1 MKRITLLL
9 AAILMI
15 TTAYS
20 QPDSTAVKVLKKNVV
35 TVTEDTDKTQV
46 RVGEEKGVEVVTNHA
61 GDTTSIRIGN
71 RTFDVIGNG
80 EGTKIHMSREE
91 NEKPRKRGNFESSW
105 GGFGMGVNTFH
116 TADYSLYNGTE
127 LGEFFDINHNKSL
140 SVNINFAEY
149 AFSDN
154 SNTIALVTGL
164 GFNFMD
170 FRFDEPI
177 TVTKEA
183 GTGRLIPVLLDGDVS
198 KSKLSVSYLT
208 APLILELAT
217 PLKYK
222 SNRLTL
228 GAGVIGGLNI
238 GSHTKIKTGDT
249 KSKERRNFNI
259 NPVKYELTGR
269 IGFGDIAVFANYGMT
284 SLFKDEKGPDLRP
297 LTIGLHLN
305 M

>member
-208 APLILELAT
+208 SPLILELAT

>member
-1 MKRITLLL
+1 MKRITLFI
-9 AAILMI
+9 AAALFLSA
-15 TTAYS
+15 AYA
-20 QPDSTAVKVLKKNVV
+20 QNDSTAVKILKKNVV
-35 TVTEDTDKTQV
+35 TVTEDTGKTQV
-46 RVGEEKGVEVVTNHA
+46 RVGEDKGVEVVTNHA
-61 GDTTSIRIGN
+61 GDTTSIRLGN

-80 EGTKIHMSREE
+80 DGTKIHLSREE
-91 NEKPRKRGNFESSW
+91 KEKPKKRGNFESTW
-105 GGFGMGVNTFH
+105 GGFGMGVNSFH
-116 TADYSLYNGTE
+116 TTDYSLYYGTE
-127 LGEFFDINHNKSL
+127 FGEFFDINHNKSL

-170 FRFDEPI
+170 FRFDESI
-177 TVTKEA
+177 TVAKET
-183 GTGRLIPVLLDGDVS
+183 GTGRLIPVALSGDVN

-208 APLILELAT
+208 APLILEIAT

-238 GSHTKIKTGDT
+238 GSHTKIKSGDT

-269 IGFGDIAVFANYGMT
+269 IGFGDVAVFANYGMT
-284 SLFKDEKGPDLRP
+284 SLFKDQKGPDLKP

>member
-9 AAILMI
+9 TAILMI

-35 TVTEDTDKTQV
+35 TVTEDTDRTQV
-46 RVGEEKGVEVVTNHA
+46 RVGEAKGVEVVTNSA

-91 NEKPRKRGNFESSW
+91 SEKPRKRGNFESTW

-116 TADYSLYNGTE
+116 TADYSLYSGTE

-177 TVTKEA
+177 TVSKEA

>member
-208 APLILELAT
+208 APLILKLAT

>member
-297 LTIGLHLN
+297 LTIGLHLF

>member
-9 AAILMI
+9 AAVLFIP
-15 TTAYS
+15 TAYS
-20 QPDSTAVKVLKKNVV
+20 QNDSTTVMVVKKNVV

-91 NEKPRKRGNFESSW
+91 REKPHKRGHFESTW

-116 TADYSLYNGTE
+116 TADYSLYYGTE
-127 LGEFFDINHNKSL
+127 YGEFFDINHNKSL
-140 SVNINFAEY
+140 SVNLNFAEY

-164 GFNFMD
+164 GFSFMD

-177 TVTKEA
+177 TVSKET
-183 GTGRLIPVLLDGDVS
+183 GTGRLIPVMLDGDVS

-208 APLILELAT
+208 APLILEIAT

-238 GSHTKIKTGDT
+238 GSHTKIKSGDT

-259 NPVKYELTGR
+259 NPVKYALTGR

-284 SLFKDEKGPDLRP
+284 SLFKYEKGPDLKP